1 MNAPDSHG
9 GWNKVSG
16 KLNRFIDFDNALT
29 HHRDFVFGVLGVTD
43 ARFSN
48 EIITSYEDLASVS
61 PNTPKTMSR

>member
-29 HHRDFVFGVLGVTD
+29 HDRDFVFGVLGVTE
-43 ARFSN
+43 ARS
-48 EIITSYEDLASVS
+48 SYDMEAIMR
-61 PNTPKTMSR
+61 NK